1 MDLLS
6 IARKVWRYKLVTV
19 PVVLL
24 VLCGAVYVV
33 AVKEPVYE
41 ASSSFILINP
51 PAPPTVED
59 IARDPSLGRI
69 NADNPYTRF
78 SDQSVMIEVLS
89 STMSSESAQRGLLK
103 AGADPRYEVAPTS
116 SFGYSSPIVKVTA
129 QGPTPEVAVASAK
142 LVGKA
147 LTAELTRMQQAEGV
161 DPGYWIKAQQVEFPA
176 RAQLK
181 ASGQLRMLVGVLVLG
196 AVLLFVVV
204 SVANALTSLRAERR
218 ARTAPPG
225 AAAGGGP
232 WPSRDDRAEG
242 LGELDPEDWPEFD
255 EEPAGSDQ
263 LIELFPDHE
272 PEGTVRTGA
281 PRARQLPHQRRHRST
296 G

>member
-24 VLCGAVYVV
+24 VVCGAVYVV

-51 PAPPTVED
+51 PAPPTAED
-59 IARDPSLGRI
+59 VARDPSLGRI

-89 STMSSESAQRGLLK
+89 SAMSSESAQRDLLK
-103 AGADPRYEVAPTS
+103 AGADPRYKVAPTS

-129 QGPTPEVAVASAK
+129 QGPTPQVAVASAK

-147 LTAELTRMQQAEGV
+147 LTAELTRMQESEGV
-161 DPGYWIKAQQVEFPA
+161 DPDYRINAQQVESPD

-181 ASGQLRMLVGVLVLG
+181 ASGQLRMLIGVLVLG

-204 SVANALTSLRAERR
+204 SVADALTSLRAERR
-218 ARTAPPG
+218 ARMAPPG
-225 AAAGGGP
+225 AGGGP
-232 WPSRDDRAEG
+232 WSPRDDRADD

-263 LIELFPDHE
+263 LIELFPTDE
-272 PEGTVRTGA
+272 RRGGSVR
-281 PRARQLPHQRRHRST
+281 
-296 G
+296 

>member
-51 PAPPTVED
+51 PAPPTAED

-89 STMSSESAQRGLLK
+89 STMSSESAQRALLK
-103 AGADPRYEVAPTS
+103 AGADPRYEVVPTS

-161 DPGYWIKAQQVEFPA
+161 DPDYRIKAQQVEFPD

-204 SVANALTSLRAERR
+204 SVADALTSLRAERR

-232 WPSRDDRAEG
+232 WPPRDDRPEG
-242 LGELDPEDWPEFD
+242 LGELDTEDWPEFD

-272 PEGTVRTGA
+272 PDRTIQTGA
-281 PRARQLPHQRRHRST
+281 TRDRQPRHHSRRRSA

>member
-6 IARKVWRYKLVTV
+6 IVRKVWRYKLVTL

-24 VLCGAVYVV
+24 TLCGAVYVV

-51 PAPPTVED
+51 PAPPTPED

-69 NADNPYTRF
+69 NSDNPYTRF
-78 SDQSVMIEVLS
+78 SDQSVMIEVLA
-89 STMSSESAQRGLLK
+89 STMASESAQRALLE
-103 AGADPRYEVAPTS
+103 AGADPRYKVAPTS
-116 SFGYSSPIVKVTA
+116 AFGYSSPIVKVTA
-129 QGPTPEVAVASAK
+129 QGPTPEVAVRSAK

-147 LTAELTRMQQAEGV
+147 LTRELEGMQQAEGV
-161 DPGYWIKAQQVEFPA
+161 DPHYRIEAQQVETPD

-204 SVANALTSLRAERR
+204 SVADALTTLRAGRMR
-218 ARTAPPG
+218 RTAPAA
-225 AAAGGGP
+225 AAAGSGP
-232 WPSRDDRAEG
+232 WPARDDSAEG
-242 LGELDPEDWPEFD
+242 LGELDPDDWPEFD

-263 LIELFPDHE
+263 LIELFPTRE
-272 PEGTVRTGA
+272 
-281 PRARQLPHQRRHRST
+281 RS
-296 G
+296 GGSGR